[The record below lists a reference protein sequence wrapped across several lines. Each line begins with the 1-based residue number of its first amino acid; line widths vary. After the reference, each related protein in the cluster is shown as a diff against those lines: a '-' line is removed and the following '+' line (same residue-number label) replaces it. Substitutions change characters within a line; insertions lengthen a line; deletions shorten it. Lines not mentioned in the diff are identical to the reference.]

1 MITAPFNNMPTHY
14 MAAVNHSYHNNQQTL
29 KKKKKI
35 ATDCINHD
43 PLTPKIKRMFP

>member
-29 KKKKKI
+29 KKKKLRRTVL
-35 ATDCINHD
+35 AT
-43 PLTPKIKRMFP
+43 TP